1 MASSDKNLSLEN
13 LDLSNFVKCEIIKE
27 SGKITNIIVS
37 QVNIPEIVE
46 HIYERVDP
54 RNNLKDPHIH
64 QQYNIL
70 GQDQKL
76 LLASQ
81 MLITRYCI
89 HRVLTHFKIY
99 ESDSWTY
106 QVGADYYGEEINKIN
121 LKASIGT
128 KIDNILEHLRVRNIS
143 EKLEIILKMEYGHLI
158 PSVVNKKWY
167 VRQISP
173 KNLYFS
179 NSEHY
184 DECLAD
190 LEKEDRAEYK
200 KVLEEY
206 PYPRAITILSPDGK
220 YKVIDG
226 YHRLVGTPEGLNPL
240 VIYCLREEST

>member
-1 MASSDKNLSLEN
+1 MASTSEKPGLES
-13 LDLSNFVKCEIIKE
+13 LDLAAFVKYDIIKE
-27 SGKITNIIVS
+27 SGKITEIK
-37 QVNIPEIVE
+37 VNSVDLPEIVE

-89 HRVLTHFKIY
+89 HRVLTHFKVY
-99 ESDSWTY
+99 EGHVWGY
-106 QVGADYYGEEINKIN
+106 QVGADYYGEEINKIH
-121 LKASIGT
+121 LKASVAT
-128 KIDNILEHLRVRNIS
+128 KIANLLEHLRVRTIS

-158 PSVVNKKWY
+158 PSVVNKKWF
-167 VRQISP
+167 VRQVSR
-173 KNLYFS
+173 KNLYYS
-179 NSEHY
+179 NADHY
-184 DECLAD
+184 RECLDD
-190 LEKEDRAEYK
+190 LGKEENEDYK

-226 YHRLVGTPEGLNPL
+226 YHRLVGTPEDMNPL
-240 VIYCLREEST
+240 VIYCLRED